1 MALARASGP
10 PGAYHWF
17 RVKKILVVEDD
28 PLNAQILADYLE
40 ANGYQPSIATNGVE
54 GVERF
59 RAEHPDLM
67 LVDVQLPRKNGFE
80 VCFEV
85 KGTPEGQT
93 TPVLLMS
100 AVYTDAAHARPY
112 TERGL
117 KAEGYLVKPFEL
129 RELLAQVRSLIGVA

>member
-1 MALARASGP
+1 
-10 PGAYHWF
+10 
-17 RVKKILVVEDD
+17 VKKILVVEDD

-40 ANGYQPSIATNGVE
+40 ANGYQPTIASNGVE

-59 RAEHPDLM
+59 HSDHPDLM

-85 KGTPEGQT
+85 KRSPEGET

-100 AVYTDAAHARPY
+100 AVYTNAEHARPY

-117 KAEGYLVKPFEL
+117 RAEGYLVKPFEL
-129 RELLAQVRSLIGVA
+129 RELLAHVRQLIGAA